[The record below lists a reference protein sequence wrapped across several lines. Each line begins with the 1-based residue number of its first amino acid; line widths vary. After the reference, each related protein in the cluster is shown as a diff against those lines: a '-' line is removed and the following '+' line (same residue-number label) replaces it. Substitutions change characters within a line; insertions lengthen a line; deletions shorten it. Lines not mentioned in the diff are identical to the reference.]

1 MISKLILP
9 GKPFEERGQRYITG
23 SRVGNLMAGL
33 WKSKITVR
41 EVAIAAWLCAVVIVS
56 MLWPGLG
63 AADQGEISSVQ
74 VAPDLSSI
82 SIYSQG
88 SLGKHTAFV
97 IDRPYRL
104 VIDFDS
110 ATIGNTKTRIRVE
123 RPPINEIRLGYH
135 QNRARV
141 VIDFGENP
149 APPYRIERNGDVV
162 IVSLGKAPALPPS
175 QARPKPESTPK
186 KPSPK
191 PPERAAAHQDVVKP
205 APEPPPPAVEPPP
218 SAVAPAA
225 PPEAAQNGDSGI
237 VVKHAG
243 IKSNLVY
250 VELVDKNDPRI
261 SYRLIVDLDLEGLKM
276 RSASLSDA
284 KGNIRK
290 FHVTRT
296 ETEKINSIAPGN
308 RFTSGPKRY
317 WPSSLRAAAPNIS
330 EADIE
335 TGPEKSHKGAS
346 TSPQS
351 GWPLK
356 IEAFQPQ
363 PKNAVR

>member
-1 MISKLILP
+1 
-9 GKPFEERGQRYITG
+9 
-23 SRVGNLMAGL
+23 MAEPRRL
-33 WKSKITVR
+33 KMTAR
-41 EVAIAAWLCAVVIVS
+41 EKASVVWLCAVAIVS
-56 MLWPGLG
+56 LLWAGLG
-63 AADQGEISSVQ
+63 RADQGEISSVQ

-135 QNRARV
+135 NNRARV

-149 APPYRIERNGDVV
+149 APPYHIERNGDAV
-162 IVSLGKAPALPPS
+162 IVSLGKPPALPPS
-175 QARPKPESTPK
+175 QTPPRPEPTPK
-186 KPSPK
+186 KPTPK
-191 PPERAAAHQDVVKP
+191 PPERAAGHQAVAKPSP
-205 APEPPPPAVEPPP
+205 APAPPPVETPPP
-218 SAVAPAA
+218 TPAEPAA
-225 PPEAAQNGDSGI
+225 RPDASQNDDSGI

-243 IKSNLVY
+243 VKSNLVY
-250 VELVDKNDPRI
+250 VELVNKDDPRI

-296 ETEKINSIAPGN
+296 ETEKINSVAPGN

-317 WPSSLRAAAPNIS
+317 GPSRLTAAAPNFT
-330 EADIE
+330 EANIE
-335 TGPEKSHKGAS
+335 TGAEKRPESLS
-346 TSPQS
+346 RPPQS